1 MARENNQKIKLLCL
15 LELLKQETDEEHPM
29 TTAEICSRLEKLNI
43 PCDRRTLS
51 KDIAILNE
59 FGFEVMSDVAG
70 HGKVYYIEDRS
81 FSIPELKIIV
91 DAIQAASFISP
102 RKTDD
107 LIGRIAALGG
117 THRAELLKGNMVCF
131 NTRKHTNEYI
141 YYSVGYLEEAI
152 RTKRKVS
159 FLYFDLDENGSK
171 IYRKGKERYIVD
183 PMALVY
189 NEDNYYLMCY
199 SEKYDD
205 VNNYRVDR
213 MDNVDIVDESV
224 CDKAILDPADVSD
237 YTEQMFKMYGGSP
250 ENIVLEFDRE
260 LLGVIYDKFG
270 ESTKISSVG
279 ENTCIAAVTV
289 QVSPPFWGWLFQF
302 VGKMRILS
310 PDSLA
315 DAYVQRCRDAM
326 GKAGR

>member
-29 TTAEICSRLEKLNI
+29 STAEICSRLEKLNN

-107 LIGRIAALGG
+107 LIGRIA
-117 THRAELLKGNMVCF
+117 
-131 NTRKHTNEYI
+131 
-141 YYSVGYLEEAI
+141 
-152 RTKRKVS
+152 
-159 FLYFDLDENGSK
+159 DLDENGSK

-213 MDNVDIVDESV
+213 MDNVDIVDEPV
-224 CDKAILDPADVSD
+224 CDKAVLDPADVSD
-237 YTEQMFKMYGGSP
+237 YTEQVFKMYGGSP
-250 ENIVLEFDRE
+250 ENVVLEFDRE

-302 VGKMRILS
+302 VRKMRILS

-315 DAYVQRCRDAM
+315 DAYVQRCREAM